1 MSVNTAESENA
12 QPVAHKPT
20 SELIYRLE
28 DRPPLPQT
36 LFAAFQHLLAMFVA
50 VITPAL
56 LICQALGL
64 PAQDTQHIISMSLF
78 ASGVASIIQI
88 KAWGP
93 VGSGLLSIQ
102 GTSFNFVAPL
112 IMGGTALKTGGAD
125 VPTMMAA
132 LFGTLMLASC
142 TEMVLSRVLHL
153 ARRIITP
160 LVSGVV
166 VMIIG
171 LSLIQVGL
179 TSIGGGYAAMADHT
193 FGAPKNLLLA
203 GIVLALII
211 IQPPA
216 QPVPAHRFAGDRHGG
231 RLSGGVVPRYAA
243 GQHRP
248 DQQQPHHR
256 PDAALLWP
264 RHRLEPAAAADAGVY
279 DHLAGN
285 HRRYHRHLRRLRTAG
300 LRSAVYE
307 APERRRAG

>member
-1 MSVNTAESENA
+1 
-12 QPVAHKPT
+12 
-20 SELIYRLE
+20 
-28 DRPPLPQT
+28 
-36 LFAAFQHLLAMFVA
+36 
-50 VITPAL
+50 
-56 LICQALGL
+56 
-64 PAQDTQHIISMSLF
+64 MSLF
-78 ASGVASIIQI
+78 ASGVASVIQI

-142 TEMVLSRVLHL
+142 TEMVISRVLHL

-179 TSIGGGYAAMADHT
+179 TSIGGGYAAMSDNT

-203 GIVLALII
+203 GVVLALII
-211 IQPPA
+211 LLNRQRNPYLRVASLVIA
-216 QPVPAHRFAGDRHGG
+216 DGG
-231 RLSGGVVPRYAA
+231 RICAGVVYGHVARK
-243 GQHRP
+243 QRT
-248 DQQQPHHR
+248 D
-256 PDAALLWP
+256 DARTDYGCQRRSITVLALN
-264 RHRLEPAAAADAGVY
+264 GVCCC
-279 DHLAGN
+279 
-285 HRRYHRHLRRLRTAG
+285 R
-300 LRSAVYE
+300 
-307 APERRRAG
+307 

>member
-12 QPVAHKPT
+12 QPVAHKQT

-142 TEMVLSRVLHL
+142 TDRKS
-153 ARRIITP
+153 
-160 LVSGVV
+160 VV
-166 VMIIG
+166 
-171 LSLIQVGL
+171 
-179 TSIGGGYAAMADHT
+179 
-193 FGAPKNLLLA
+193 
-203 GIVLALII
+203 
-211 IQPPA
+211 
-216 QPVPAHRFAGDRHGG
+216 
-231 RLSGGVVPRYAA
+231 
-243 GQHRP
+243 
-248 DQQQPHHR
+248 
-256 PDAALLWP
+256 
-264 RHRLEPAAAADAGVY
+264 
-279 DHLAGN
+279 
-285 HRRYHRHLRRLRTAG
+285 
-300 LRSAVYE
+300 
-307 APERRRAG
+307 